1 MSDVL
6 IVIFVLSVLAVLFA
20 GALVVVLFVVDGVL
34 SVARWIQNKTHAM
47 R

>member
-6 IVIFVLSVLAVLFA
+6 IVMFGLSILAVLFA
-20 GALVVVLFVVDGVL
+20 GALSVVLFIVDGVL
-34 SVARWIQNKTHAM
+34 SVARWIQNMKRAM